1 MPEEKEKGKVMIMIK
16 SLGILIGGV
25 FIGAVGVEIIH
36 KKYPKALDK
45 LYAKTCEAASGTKEA
60 FKKGYANAVQ
70 PQQTAQA
77 SA

>member
-1 MPEEKEKGKVMIMIK
+1 MIK
-16 SLGILIGGV
+16 SLGILLGGV
-25 FIGAVGVEIIH
+25 LIGAIGVEIIH
-36 KKYPKALDK
+36 KKCPKALDN
-45 LYAKTCEAASGTKEA
+45 LCAKTRDAAAGAKEA

>member
-1 MPEEKEKGKVMIMIK
+1 MIK

-25 FIGAVGVEIIH
+25 FIGAVGVEVIR
-36 KKYPKALDK
+36 KKYPEALGK
-45 LYAKTCEAASGTKEA
+45 LYAKTCESASGAKEA

>member
-1 MPEEKEKGKVMIMIK
+1 MIK

-25 FIGAVGVEIIH
+25 FIGAVGVEVIC
-36 KKYPKALDK
+36 KKYPEALDK
-45 LYAKTCEAASGTKEA
+45 LHAKICEAASGAKEA
-60 FKKGYANAVQ
+60 FKKGYANAVE

>member
-1 MPEEKEKGKVMIMIK
+1 MIK

-25 FIGAVGVEIIH
+25 FIGAVSVEVFR

-45 LYAKTCEAASGTKEA
+45 LNSKTRDVVSGAKEA

-70 PQQTAQA
+70 A

>member
-1 MPEEKEKGKVMIMIK
+1 MIK

-25 FIGAVGVEIIH
+25 FIGAVSVEIIR
-36 KKYPKALDK
+36 KKYPEALDE
-45 LYAKTCEAASGTKEA
+45 LYAKTHEMASGAKEA

>member
-1 MPEEKEKGKVMIMIK
+1 MIK

-25 FIGAVGVEIIH
+25 FVGAVGVEVIR
-36 KKYPKALDK
+36 KKYPEALDK
-45 LYAKTCEAASGTKEA
+45 LYAKTCEMASGAKEA

-70 PQQTAQA
+70 SQQAAQP